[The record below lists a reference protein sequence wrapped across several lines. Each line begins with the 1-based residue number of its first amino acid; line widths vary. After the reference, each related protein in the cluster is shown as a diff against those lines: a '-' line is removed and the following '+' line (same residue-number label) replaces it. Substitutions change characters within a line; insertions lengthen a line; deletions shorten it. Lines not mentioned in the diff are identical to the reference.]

1 MVFKKMLSAFG
12 VGGPSID
19 TQVQNPHVVPGGR
32 VTGQI
37 LLRGGEVDSSIE
49 RISLALM
56 TRVEVESGDHEYL
69 SNLEFGRIIVSGPF
83 MLQAK
88 SNHAMPFQFPIPVE
102 CPLTTVYGQHLHGM
116 TMGLRTE
123 LAIAGAIDKGDLD
136 PLAISPMPAQQ
147 MVLDAF
153 SALGFRFKRADC
165 ERGRI
170 RGVDQ
175 TLPFYQEIEFYPAP
189 QYANAINEVELTFV
203 AEPHELNVIL
213 EVDKRRGGSD
223 VYGKFTYDYRNI
235 GQMDLAAQ
243 LDGWFRTSARP
254 RGFFF

>member
-1 MVFKKMLSAFG
+1 MFKKMLSTFG

-19 TQVQNPHVVPGGR
+19 TQVQNPSVVPGGT

-37 LLRGGEVDSSIE
+37 VLKGGSVNSSIE
-49 RISLALM
+49 RISLALV

-69 SNLEFGRIIVSGPF
+69 SNLEFGRIIVTGPF
-83 MLQAK
+83 QLAAQ

-123 LAIAGAIDKGDLD
+123 LAIASAVDKGDLD
-136 PLAISPMPAQQ
+136 ALSVSPMPAQQ

-153 SALGFRFKRADC
+153 SNLGFRFKRADC

-175 TLPFYQEIEFYPAP
+175 TLPFYQEIEFYPGP
-189 QYANAINEVELTFV
+189 QYASAINEVELTFV

-223 VYGKFTYDYRNI
+223 VFGKFTYDYRTI
-235 GQMDLAAQ
+235 GNTDITGQIDNWL
-243 LDGWFRTSARP
+243 RTSARP
-254 RGFFF
+254 KGFFF

>member
-19 TQVQNPHVVPGGR
+19 TQVANPQNMPGGT
-32 VTGQI
+32 VTGTIHLQ
-37 LLRGGEVDSSIE
+37 GGEVQSAIE
-49 RISLALM
+49 NISLALV

-69 SNLEFGRIIVSGPF
+69 SNIEFGRLVVYGPF
-83 MLQAK
+83 QLMPKAQH
-88 SNHAMPFQFPIPVE
+88 SMPFSFRVPVE
-102 CPLTTVYGQHLHGM
+102 CPLTTVYGQHLRGM

-153 SALGFRFKRADC
+153 ANLGFRFKRADC

-175 TLPFYQEIEFYPAP
+175 TLPFYQEIEFYPSSR
-189 QYANAINEVELTFV
+189 YAGSFNEVELTFV
-203 AEPHELNVIL
+203 AEPHELNVVL
-213 EVDKRRGGSD
+213 EADKRRGSD
-223 VYGKFTYDYRNI
+223 VYAKFTYDYRTI
-235 GQMDLAAQ
+235 GSMDLAGQ
-243 LDGWFRTSARP
+243 LDNWFQSKGR
-254 RGFFF
+254 RGFF